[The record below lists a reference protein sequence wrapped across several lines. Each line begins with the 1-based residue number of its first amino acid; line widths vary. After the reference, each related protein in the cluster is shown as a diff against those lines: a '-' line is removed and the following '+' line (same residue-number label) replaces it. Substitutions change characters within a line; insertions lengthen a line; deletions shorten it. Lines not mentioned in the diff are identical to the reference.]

1 MSSLETV
8 RALHVITGLGVGGA
22 EQQLRLLLRHL
33 PMRCDV
39 LTLTNPGPVAEG
51 LRADGV
57 RVVHL
62 GMRGNRDLGA
72 LPRLVKFI
80 RRGRYD
86 LVHTHLYRAC
96 LYGRL
101 AARLAGVRATV
112 ATEHSLGE
120 AEIEGRRLSA
130 GVRALYL
137 ASERLGAATV
147 AVSDTVASRLEGWGV
162 PAARVHVVPNGIE
175 AVRFLFDEGVRRAT
189 RARTGLPE
197 RAFVV
202 GGVGRL
208 VPGKRFDVLV
218 RAVAA
223 LPGAHL
229 LIAGDGPER
238 AALRRLAAEL
248 GAQGRIH
255 LLGERDPLGDS
266 ADGRTPGIPALLAAM
281 DVFVSPSREEAFGL
295 AVVEA
300 LAAGLPVLHVT
311 CPAIDDL
318 PADQAPGAR
327 RIGTGT
333 EELTA
338 ALRGHME
345 AGARRLPPP
354 PVVRHYDIA
363 RSAERLL
370 SVYALALAP
379 PGAPAPAPAAPD
391 APAPAE
397 AAPGVPAPAEAAPS
411 SAAPAEAAPA
421 GSAPGATPAGAVPG
435 VPAPAGAPT
444 DAPAPAEAAVGGA
457 APGVP
462 APAEA
467 APGAPAPAE
476 AAPSG
481 AAPAEAA
488 PSGAA
493 PAEAAVGGAAPG
505 VPAPAEAAPG
515 VPAPGGGAV
524 AVPGP
529 AGRSGSGSAAADG
542 PDAGAVS
549 SGRPGAG
556 AAPDAAAVSPGR
568 PGGEHL
574 PAAPRATG

>member
-1 MSSLETV
+1 M
-8 RALHVITGLGVGGA
+8 RALHIITGLGVGGA

-72 LPRLVKFI
+72 LPRLVRFI
-80 RRGRYD
+80 RREQYD

-96 LYGRL
+96 VYGRL
-101 AARLAGVRATV
+101 AARLAGVGATV

-120 AEIEGRRLSA
+120 GEIEGRRLTA

-147 AVSDTVASRLEGWGV
+147 AVSDSVAARLEEWGV

-175 AVRFLFDEGVRRAT
+175 AVRFRFDEGVRRAT
-189 RARTGLPE
+189 RARSGLPE

-208 VPGKRFDVLV
+208 VPGKRFDSLV

-229 LIAGDGPER
+229 LLAGDGPER

-248 GAQGRIH
+248 GAQSRIH

-266 ADGRTPGIPALLAAM
+266 ADGRTSGIPALLAAM

-318 PADQAPGAR
+318 PAAQAPGAR

-333 EELTA
+333 EELVA

-354 PVVRHYDIA
+354 PVVRRYDIA
-363 RSAERLL
+363 RSADQLL
-370 SVYALALAP
+370 AVYALALSAR
-379 PGAPAPAPAAPD
+379 GAAASPAPAPR
-391 APAPAE
+391 
-397 AAPGVPAPAEAAPS
+397 S
-411 SAAPAEAAPA
+411 PA
-421 GSAPGATPAGAVPG
+421 GPQSPGCAMEPAAVRSAPG
-435 VPAPAGAPT
+435 
-444 DAPAPAEAAVGGA
+444 
-457 APGVP
+457 
-462 APAEA
+462 
-467 APGAPAPAE
+467 
-476 AAPSG
+476 
-481 AAPAEAA
+481 
-488 PSGAA
+488 
-493 PAEAAVGGAAPG
+493 
-505 VPAPAEAAPG
+505 
-515 VPAPGGGAV
+515 
-524 AVPGP
+524 
-529 AGRSGSGSAAADG
+529 RG
-542 PDAGAVS
+542 PDS
-549 SGRPGAG
+549 RG
-556 AAPDAAAVSPGR
+556 AAPDPAPQMPTGLNSAPGPAAQAAAGLEMP
-568 PGGEHL
+568 
-574 PAAPRATG
+574 PAG

>member
-1 MSSLETV
+1 MKEIRSV
-8 RALHVITGLGVGGA
+8 KALHIITGLGVGGA
-22 EQQLRLLLRHL
+22 EQQLRLLLRHM
-33 PMRCDV
+33 PMQCDV

-96 LYGRL
+96 VYGRL
-101 AARLAGVRATV
+101 AARLAGTAATV

-120 AEIEGRRLSA
+120 GEIEGRPLSG
-130 GVRALYL
+130 GVRRLYL

-147 AVSDTVASRLEGWGV
+147 AVSDTVAARLEGWGV

-175 AVRFLFDEGVRRAT
+175 AVRFRFDEGVRRAT

-208 VPGKRFDVLV
+208 VPGKRFDALV

-229 LIAGDGPER
+229 LLAGDGPER
-238 AALRRLAAEL
+238 AGLRRLAAEL
-248 GAQGRIH
+248 GAQSRIH

-318 PADQAPGAR
+318 PAAQAPGAR

-333 EELTA
+333 EELVA

-345 AGARRLPPP
+345 AGASRLPPP
-354 PVVRHYDIA
+354 PVVRRYDIA
-363 RSAERLL
+363 RSARQLL
-370 SVYALALAP
+370 DVYDLAL
-379 PGAPAPAPAAPD
+379 
-391 APAPAE
+391 
-397 AAPGVPAPAEAAPS
+397 S
-411 SAAPAEAAPA
+411 
-421 GSAPGATPAGAVPG
+421 
-435 VPAPAGAPT
+435 
-444 DAPAPAEAAVGGA
+444 
-457 APGVP
+457 
-462 APAEA
+462 A
-467 APGAPAPAE
+467 APGAAV
-476 AAPSG
+476 AARGRAAADPVPG
-481 AAPAEAA
+481 A
-488 PSGAA
+488 
-493 PAEAAVGGAAPG
+493 GGAA
-505 VPAPAEAAPG
+505 V
-515 VPAPGGGAV
+515 VGARREPV
-524 AVPGP
+524 GPGP
-529 AGRSGSGSAAADG
+529 AE
-542 PDAGAVS
+542 P
-549 SGRPGAG
+549 
-556 AAPDAAAVSPGR
+556 
-568 PGGEHL
+568 
-574 PAAPRATG
+574 TGTG